1 MSNYIELEDFSSAI
15 EAAIKDS
22 RCKSIGDKSFV
33 NLVADKAKSSL
44 GNPEK
49 SILRVLCDDSGVQTL
64 VAKKGKVSH
73 VDFEVKN
80 ILYRIKTSN
89 GYDEELV
96 FGVLLQ
102 LLKGAGCSKQIIEN
116 IQKNRKEEA
125 ELKERREQEEKALRE
140 QREKERKKKEREEI
154 ARIKQREKERERK
167 RQEEIAQREKERERR
182 EQEKVALKETRK
194 QKIKKD
200 FLSIYNLAMY
210 AMFILLVVECIIF
223 LISLIIIIIG
233 WISGSGHAPVWT
245 CLLWESLAI
254 GILSII
260 GMFIF
265 G

>member
-1 MSNYIELEDFSSAI
+1 MPNYIEPEDFSSAI
-15 EAAIKDS
+15 AAAIKDS
-22 RCKSIGDKSFV
+22 RFKSIGDKNFV

-49 SILRVLCDDSGVQTL
+49 SILKVLCDDSGVQTL
-64 VAKKGKVSH
+64 VAKKGKVSNI
-73 VDFEVKN
+73 DFEVKN
-80 ILYRIKTSN
+80 ILYRIKTSK

-125 ELKERREQEEKALRE
+125 ELKERKEQEEKALRE
-140 QREKERKKKEREEI
+140 QREKERKKKEQEKI

-167 RQEEIAQREKERERR
+167 RQEEIAQREQREKERERR
-182 EQEKVALKETRK
+182 EQEKAALIETRK
-194 QKIKKD
+194 QEIKKD
-200 FLSIYNLAMY
+200 FLSIYEPAI
-210 AMFILLVVECIIF
+210 FILLVVECIIF

-233 WISGSGHAPVWT
+233 WISGSGHAPVWS

-260 GMFIF
+260 LLE
-265 G
+265 